1 MAQAVYRLQDIER
14 DTDSIRTDRSTLL
27 RGGYQPAWVMGVS
40 SEGGWHRIDK
50 NGATITVDGSINT
63 SLGKHTYFDDKPIY
77 RDIATVSMS
86 SLRPN
91 QSMVKIPKFYYKRI
105 GTGVAGDPY
114 KLWVA
119 SLPLQGFSIHPAFMK
134 NGSPIDCFYVGAYT
148 CGGAGYDSQAGLA
161 PTVSMKFPTA
171 QSAISTQHGSG
182 WNMWDIYQLAAIQML
197 ALVEL
202 GSPDVQTL
210 IGTGHSSGSGAVANG
225 ASNSVYRGIHELWGN
240 VWQMVDGF
248 RGVSGS
254 TTAEIF
260 KIDGSRTYVSTG
272 ITPAAGSAAAITSV
286 LAHAGT
292 GFDLGAIHCYGPSG
306 ATTWSDAYW
315 GPAAGFVGYHGGT
328 WDGGASVGLVCLYLN
343 YAASYSYSSIGAR
356 LAKV

>member
-27 RGGYQPAWVMGVS
+27 VWTMGVS

-50 NGATITVDGSINT
+50 DGATITVDGSINT

-91 QSMVKIPKFYYKRI
+91 QIMVKIPKFYYRRV
-105 GTGVAGDPY
+105 GTGLSGDPY

-119 SLPLQGFSIHPAFMK
+119 NLPLQGFSIHPAFMK

-148 CGGAGYDSQAGLA
+148 CGGAEYDSQAGLA
-161 PTVSMKFPTA
+161 PTVDMTFTTA
-171 QSAISTQHGSG
+171 QSAISTKHGSG

-210 IGTGHSSGSGAVANG
+210 IGTGHSSGPGAVANG
-225 ASNSVYRGIHELWGN
+225 ASNSVYRGIHELWNN

-260 KIDGSRTYVSTG
+260 KTDGSRTYVSTG
-272 ITPAAGSAAAITSV
+272 ITPAWGFGAAITSV
-286 LAHAGT
+286 LTNEGT
-292 GFDLGAIHCYGPSG
+292 GFDLGAIHCCGPSG
-306 ATTWSDAYW
+306 ATTWSDVYW
-315 GPAAGFVGYHGGT
+315 GPVAGFVCYHGGH
-328 WDGGASVGLVCLYLN
+328 WGLGASDGLVCLCLLYT
-343 YAASYSYSSIGAR
+343 ASDSDPDSVLGAR

>member
-1 MAQAVYRLQDIER
+1 
-14 DTDSIRTDRSTLL
+14 
-27 RGGYQPAWVMGVS
+27 
-40 SEGGWHRIDK
+40 
-50 NGATITVDGSINT
+50 
-63 SLGKHTYFDDKPIY
+63 
-77 RDIATVSMS
+77 
-86 SLRPN
+86 
-91 QSMVKIPKFYYKRI
+91 
-105 GTGVAGDPY
+105 
-114 KLWVA
+114 
-119 SLPLQGFSIHPAFMK
+119 
-134 NGSPIDCFYVGAYT
+134 
-148 CGGAGYDSQAGLA
+148 
-161 PTVSMKFPTA
+161 
-171 QSAISTQHGSG
+171 
-182 WNMWDIYQLAAIQML
+182 MWDIYQLAAIQML